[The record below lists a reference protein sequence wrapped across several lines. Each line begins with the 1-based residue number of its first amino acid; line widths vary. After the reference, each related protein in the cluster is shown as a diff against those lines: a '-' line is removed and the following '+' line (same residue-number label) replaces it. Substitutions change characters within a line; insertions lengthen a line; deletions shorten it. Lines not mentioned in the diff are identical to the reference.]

1 MGSGVT
7 LSGFNNIDFSSIV
20 TALMKQASEPLN
32 ALQTKQDSINS
43 QMKAMGSLGN
53 RVSALKTAADDLADV
68 DQFTAFSVTSG
79 DSAAV
84 TATTSAGALAG
95 HYDITV
101 QELARAQVT
110 ATDSTAP
117 DSNTTFVASGGSL
130 TIGGK
135 TVSITGNVTLTGL
148 ANAINKTT
156 DIGVSA
162 SVVRSGT
169 GAYRLVLTSQNTGE
183 DGKFTVTNALTG
195 GTDAVT
201 FTDTDSDGISGDST
215 ADNAVQATNARV
227 LVNNVQAES
236 STNVFD
242 EAVPGVKFTVLKK
255 DTVNAVGL
263 DVTADASAVKGKV
276 TTFITAYND
285 LAKYMADQNLAAGQ
299 GDTSSIGHAPVLR
312 QLKAEIR
319 SLMLRTTGPA
329 AMKNLSQAGVEFTPT
344 GTLKLNEKVFT
355 AAVEDH
361 ADDFQTLFTSTNGV
375 FASLGAAL
383 KTYSGTGG
391 FFSTTKD
398 RMNDQIKGLDRQIT
412 NMQSRLALQ
421 RLAMQ
426 REFSATDTLMTSL
439 KSQSS
444 AMSGINSSM
453 GLL

>member
-1 MGSGVT
+1 VGSGVT

-32 ALQTKQDSINS
+32 ALQSRQDAIHS
-43 QMKAMGSLGN
+43 QLKAMGSLGN
-53 RVSALKTAADDLADV
+53 RVSALKTAADALADS
-68 DQFTAFSVTSG
+68 DEFTAYSVTTG

-84 TATTSAGALAG
+84 TATTSSGAIAG
-95 HYDITV
+95 HYDLVV

-110 ATDSTAP
+110 ASASTAP
-117 DSNTTFVASGGSL
+117 DSNTTVVASGGSL
-130 TIGGK
+130 TIGGT
-135 TVSITGNVTLTGL
+135 TVNITGNVTLTGL
-148 ANAINKTT
+148 ANAINATT
-156 DIGVSA
+156 DIGVAA

-183 DGKFTVTNALTG
+183 DGAFTVTNALTG
-195 GTDAVT
+195 GADAVE
-201 FTDTDSDGISGDST
+201 FTDTDADGTTGDSA

-255 DTVNAVGL
+255 DAVNAVGL
-263 DVTADASAVKGKV
+263 DVTADATAVKAKV

-285 LAKYMADQNLAAGQ
+285 LSKFMTEQNLSAGQ
-299 GDTSSIGHAPVLR
+299 GDTASIGQAPVLR

-319 SLMLRTTGPA
+319 SIMLKTTGPA
-329 AMKNLSQAGVEFTPT
+329 GMKNLSQAGVEFTP
-344 GTLKLNEKVFT
+344 GGQLKLNEKVFT
-355 AAVEDH
+355 SAVENH
-361 ADDFQTLFTSTNGV
+361 ADDFETLFTGSTGV
-375 FASLGAAL
+375 FASLGTAL
-383 KTYSGTGG
+383 KSYAGTGG
-391 FFSTTKD
+391 FLSTTKD
-398 RMNDQIKGLDRQIT
+398 RMNDQVKGLDRQIA

-421 RLAMQ
+421 RLALQ
-426 REFSATDTLMTSL
+426 QEFSATDTLMTSL

>member
-1 MGSGVT
+1 VGSGVT

-135 TVSITGNVTLTGL
+135 TVNITGNVTLTGL

-227 LVNNVQAES
+227 LSTTMQAES

-242 EAVPGVKFTVLKK
+242 EAVPGEIHGAQEGHRERGGV
-255 DTVNAVGL
+255 

-285 LAKYMADQNLAAGQ
+285 LASYYGDQNLAAGQ

-398 RMNDQIKGLDRQIT
+398 RMNDQIKGFDRQIT